1 MGLDFSQRPITL
13 RVNAQIKYDT
23 WREALSQA
31 PHIAT
36 SWLFSLVM
44 LLYFMWVLAAQAHLL
59 KSNLTTW
66 ELEHAYELD
75 YLWRATNVQSKDFY
89 NPKSR
94 EFHNPFDKGFV
105 NNVMTV
111 LFNRQAPVA
120 WSHIQSSK
128 GNE

>member
-1 MGLDFSQRPITL
+1 MARKRAVHPLCRF
-13 RVNAQIKYDT
+13 RVTTFIKFNPQDWYVPP
-23 WREALSQA
+23 S
-31 PHIAT
+31 
-36 SWLFSLVM
+36 
-44 LLYFMWVLAAQAHLL
+44 AA
-59 KSNLTTW
+59 
-66 ELEHAYELD
+66 
-75 YLWRATNVQSKDFY
+75 NVQSKDFY